1 MVAHAATDS
10 YCSSILSFGR
20 SMHSTTD
27 RGALA
32 EPRLY
37 GLVMIWYFDA
47 AWQPMTSLRPLAM
60 TAALCQMRLLR
71 ADAVGVMPCR
81 RDERPDSLRLL
92 LCVAAGQWNWR
103 VEREWHFSAFTADGS
118 DAKRR

>member
-1 MVAHAATDS
+1 MVAHAATVS
-10 YCSSILSFGR
+10 YCSITFNFGG
-20 SMHSTTD
+20 SMHTTTD

-47 AWQPMTSLRPLAM
+47 AGQPMTSSRHLAM

-81 RDERPDSLRLL
+81 RDERPASLRLL
-92 LCVAAGQWNWR
+92 LCVAAGQSNWR
-103 VEREWHFSAFTADGS
+103 VEREWHFSALTADGS